1 MPDPTSTE
9 SANTRCTK
17 EIAIEPSPTADATRL
32 TLPHRTSP
40 TANTPGRDVSSRY
53 GERSSGHCAAVRSS
67 RVRSDPVFT
76 KPFPS
81 SVTWLLG
88 LLSQSVFASAPVI
101 RNTCLIS
108 WLETAPA
115 SSRHVTDSRR
125 PFPARATISVL
136 VLTWIVELSSIR
148 RRRYRDMLSERLFDR
163 TST

>member
-1 MPDPTSTE
+1 MPHASSTE
-9 SANTRCTK
+9 SASARWPN

-53 GERSSGHCAAVRSS
+53 GERSRGHCAAARSS

-81 SVTWLLG
+81 SVTLLLG
-88 LLSQSVFASAPVI
+88 LSSQLVFASAPVI

-108 WLETAPA
+108 WLETAPVP
-115 SSRHVTDSRR
+115 SRHVIDSSR
-125 PFPARATISVL
+125 PLPSSATISVL
-136 VLTWIVELSSIR
+136 VLTWIVEVSSIR
-148 RRRYRDMLSERLFDR
+148 LPTYPDIL
-163 TST
+163 